1 MGRALDRRLH
11 VTGSLTAR
19 TALHVGAASSD
30 GIAADLLVARDGA
43 GRLIVPGTSLAGA
56 MRQASHL
63 AAGSDDQLAGAW
75 GAMWGAGE
83 FALVESRAA
92 RRGAH
97 ASLVLVSDAVAAE
110 DTGAESAVA
119 ARDHV
124 GIDRLLGAAAHRTK
138 YDRLVVAP
146 GTDFVVR
153 MTLEIPADEPQRGP
167 LERLLA
173 GMLAVLEEGRL
184 VLGGAGTRGLGRVR
198 LVDTVVREE
207 RLADREVILTALSAR
222 RAAGAIAADGQPPRL
237 EALEEWNAPAPA
249 TVPLGAARVGVR
261 LRWAP
266 ERSLVVGSGRA
277 ADCADVVPLTV
288 AMGKGDSTFVLPGS
302 AIKGALRSAAER
314 VLRTL
319 KKAPPAEL
327 VTTEH
332 PHHHQIEVPLV
343 RELFGAPKRRRGE
356 DPGGRGALS
365 VADCH
370 AKVRFPTKAWRDAL
384 LADSPHVAEL
394 ALRRIGGLE
403 RVAIVIHNSLDR
415 WTGGAAD
422 KRLFGVLE
430 PRGIEWEEIQLEI
443 DVARLEQAGAEPRRA
458 GALLWLVL
466 SQAQAGEF
474 ALGGMTTRGHG
485 AVRIDAITII
495 GGEPLGFADGTHPE
509 VPELD
514 ERTRSAW
521 RAWLDPPG
529 DTQTGRAA

>member
-1 MGRALDRRLH
+1 MH
-11 VTGSLTAR
+11 VTGTLTAR

-30 GIAADLLVARDGA
+30 GIDADLLVARDGA
-43 GRLIVPGTSLAGA
+43 GRLVVPGTSLAGPL
-56 MRQASHL
+56 RQASHL
-63 AAGSDDQLAGAW
+63 AAESDDELSGAW
-75 GAMWGAGE
+75 HAMWGAGE
-83 FALVESRAA
+83 FALLESRAA
-92 RRGAH
+92 HRGAH
-97 ASLVLVSDAVAAE
+97 ASLLLVSDAVAAE
-110 DTGAESAVA
+110 DRGIESGVA

-146 GTDFVVR
+146 GTDFAVR
-153 MTLEIPADEPQRGP
+153 MTLEIPAEEPQGGP

-184 VLGGAGTRGLGRVR
+184 VLGGATTRGLGRVQ

-207 RLADREVILTALSAR
+207 RLADPDGILAALAAR
-222 RAAGAIAADGQPPRL
+222 RAAAAIAADGQPPRL
-237 EALEEWNAPAPA
+237 DSLEEWEAPAPA
-249 TVPLGAARVGVR
+249 TVPLGAGRVGVR
-261 LRWAP
+261 LGWAP

-288 AMGKGDSTFVLPGS
+288 AMGQGESTFVLPGS

-314 VLRTL
+314 ILRTL
-319 KKAPPAEL
+319 GKALPAEL
-327 VTTEH
+327 VTTEYA
-332 PHHHQIEVPLV
+332 HHQQIDVPLV

-370 AKVRFPTKAWRDAL
+370 AEVRFSTKAWRDAL

-394 ALRRIGGLE
+394 LLRRIAGLE
-403 RVAIVIHNSLDR
+403 QLAVVMHNSLDR

-430 PRGIEWEEIQLEI
+430 PRGIVWDEIQLEI
-443 DVARLEQAGAEPRRA
+443 DVARLEQAGVEPRHA

-466 SQAQAGEF
+466 SQAQAGEL

-485 AVRIDAITII
+485 AVRIDAITIT
-495 GGEPLGFADGTHPE
+495 GGEPLGLADGTHPG
-509 VPELD
+509 PLAID
-514 ERTRSAW
+514 ERARNTW
-521 RAWLDPPG
+521 RAWLDLPG
-529 DTQTGRAA
+529 DTHTGRAA